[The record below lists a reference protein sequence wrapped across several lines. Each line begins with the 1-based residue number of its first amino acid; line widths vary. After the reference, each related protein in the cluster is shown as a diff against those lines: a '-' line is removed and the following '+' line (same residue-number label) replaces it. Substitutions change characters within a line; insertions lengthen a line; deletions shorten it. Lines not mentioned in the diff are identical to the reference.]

1 MRKKEKN
8 FSFRDQVALVE
19 VVGIVIFGVY
29 QLGKLGYDWTVEGVH
44 AYKKSKKFK
53 NEK

>member
-1 MRKKEKN
+1 MQKKEKN
-8 FSFRDQVALVE
+8 FSLLDHVALVE

-29 QLGKLGYDWTVEGVH
+29 QLGKLGYDWTVEGVR
-44 AYKKSKKFK
+44 AYKRIKLK